1 MSIKDYGRNATA
13 MEEWLP
19 WGGIVV
25 APFVMRQKDA
35 SYFAV
40 ISYDA
45 IPEDTAE
52 HIPDWDFC
60 RGWIIWSEHHH
71 RADGTDKEYLVLF
84 WKPFVQ
90 KGKPYI
96 ENALK
101 NKTVRK
107 EKDIDFFIEVAQTF
121 CESMKVVAPTARL
134 IEYQELIDFLSYSLT
149 FGMDHVEM
157 PDVPLYLDVL
167 LHQNNT
173 FEFTSND
180 IYINKERLVIISLI
194 GLPDVEPIYQNLKNL
209 NFKHVRR
216 FTMFGPNEGAYDMK
230 QYTSHWCPSRK
241 IVKNAILDGIENR
254 YNGYYFENI
263 ELLLGEEDYEPFL
276 SYIEHALRKMECGYI
291 LESFNLKEVFWG
303 SLPGL
308 YLANNVPPLIGFQ
321 HLEELMHRIP
331 GKHENKGKF
340 QAILE
345 SLKNEKE
352 KSKEQEEP
360 QHVSP

>member
-45 IPEDTAE
+45 VPEDPTD

-60 RGWIIWSEHHH
+60 RGWVIWTEHHH
-71 RADGTDKEYLVLF
+71 REDGTEHDYLVLF

-90 KGKPYI
+90 KGRPYV
-96 ENALK
+96 ENALTS
-101 NKTVRK
+101 KTVRK

-134 IEYQELIDFLSYSLT
+134 IEYQELIDFLSYELT

-157 PDVPLYLDVL
+157 PEVPLYLDVL

-173 FEFTSND
+173 FDFTPND
-180 IYINKERLVIISLI
+180 IYINKKRLVVISLI
-194 GLPDVEPIYQNLKNL
+194 GLPDVEPIYQTLKNI

-216 FTMFGPNEGAYDMK
+216 FTMFGPNEGSYDMK
-230 QYTSHWCPSRK
+230 QYTSHWCLSRK
-241 IVKNAILDGIENR
+241 IVKNAILDGIESR

-263 ELLLGEEDYEPFL
+263 ELLLKEEDDDAFC

-308 YLANNVPPLIGFQ
+308 YLANNVPPLIGFER
-321 HLEELMHRIP
+321 LEELLHRLP
-331 GKHENKGKF
+331 GTRKKKGKL
-340 QAILE
+340 QTILE
-345 SLKNEKE
+345 SLQKN
-352 KSKEQEEP
+352 EQEEP